1 MLLEWTGIIELE
13 RIEGVPNQLIIKW
26 IRNYAKVLNELITK
40 TTVVETIRNAP
51 ILEMGEL

>member
-26 IRNYAKVLNELITK
+26 NRNYAKSLSELITK
-40 TTVVETIRNAP
+40 AIVARERSNTRD
-51 ILEMGEL
+51 G